1 MSINNQRHSMAE
13 TINQLSISD
22 KIDPKGFKDE
32 LDNQIHSMAKTTTQ
46 LSVSDKI
53 DPKGFKDGH

>member
-1 MSINNQRHSMAE
+1 MAE

-32 LDNQIHSMAKTTTQ
+32 LDNQSHSMAETINQ
-46 LSVSDKI
+46 LSVSM
-53 DPKGFKDGH
+53 